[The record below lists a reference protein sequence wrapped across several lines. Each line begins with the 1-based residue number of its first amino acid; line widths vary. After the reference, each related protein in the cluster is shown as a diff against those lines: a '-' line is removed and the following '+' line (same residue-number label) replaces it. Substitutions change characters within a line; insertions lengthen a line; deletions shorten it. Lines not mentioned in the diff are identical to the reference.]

1 MKDCMKPFSAGP
13 ARLASVALAVAVL
26 ALPLPSLAQ
35 PKASAPV
42 SIVDPLP
49 VPIRDADNPLRN
61 PFQAEICTGD
71 CSGRSASF
79 TTPARPLVIEYI
91 SAWCTIASAVNLT
104 GLFVQTTAGG
114 IQVSH
119 VAGIPHFVTPT
130 SSGAFKLFNF
140 AQLVRI
146 YADPSTTVSMRGD
159 TIGGSNYRCDI
170 NISGH
175 TTGP

>member
-1 MKDCMKPFSAGP
+1 MRNFEKPFSAAP
-13 ARLASVALAVAVL
+13 ARVAPVAIAMLAIA
-26 ALPLPSLAQ
+26 LPSLAQ
-35 PKASAPV
+35 APAKASAPV

-49 VPIRDADNPLRN
+49 LPTRNADSALRH
-61 PFQAEICTGD
+61 PFQVEICTGV
-71 CSGRSASF
+71 CSGRSSFF

-91 SAWCTIASAVNLT
+91 SAWCTIANAVNVT

-114 IQVSH
+114 VQVSH

-130 SSGAFKLFNF
+130 SSGDFKLFNF
-140 AQLVRI
+140 SQLVRI
-146 YADPSTTVSMRGD
+146 YADPSTTVSMRAD
-159 TIGGSNYRCDI
+159 TIGGSNYRCDV